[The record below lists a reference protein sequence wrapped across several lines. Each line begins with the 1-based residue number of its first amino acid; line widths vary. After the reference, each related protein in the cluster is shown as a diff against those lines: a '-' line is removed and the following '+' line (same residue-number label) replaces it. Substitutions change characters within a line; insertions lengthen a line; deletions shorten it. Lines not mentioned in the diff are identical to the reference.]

1 MGKNVVFGFLGTRLD
16 GGVDETRWERW
27 RPTVSMAGHDS
38 LGLDRLELLLTD
50 EAHRPLAE
58 RVANDV
64 RSRRP
69 GVEVN
74 IHVLPE
80 VSDPW
85 DFQQMYGALHDFA
98 SGYQFA
104 EGDQHY
110 VHLTTGTHVA
120 QICLFLLTEARYFP
134 ARLVETFSH
143 GADVVWQGRLE
154 VIDLKLS
161 QYDLLAKRFGRES
174 AESQGLLK
182 GGIAT
187 LNCEFNATMARLE
200 KVALRSTAPVLLLG
214 PTGAGKTVLA
224 RRVHTL
230 RERRHLVSGAF
241 VEVNCATLRG
251 DNAMSTLFGHK
262 KGAYTGATADRPGL
276 LKAADKGTLFLDE
289 IATLGRDEQAM
300 VLCAL
305 EQKRYKPLGSDA
317 DVESDFQLIAGTN
330 CNLEEAVAA
339 GTFRADLYARL
350 NIWRFTLPGLAARAE
365 DIEPNLDYELER
377 SAQELGHRVWMATA
391 ARRAYMAFASG
402 YSWPGNFRD
411 LGASVMRMA
420 TLAEDG
426 CIEVA
431 DVADEMAQM
440 PSGTGLAVATVASP
454 APVHD
459 PAATDSGTGTGSTI
473 FSDELPLCELVLQ
486 ERIAEHDKF
495 DLVQLEAVLAAIKA
509 TRNMAQ
515 AGRQLFEV
523 SRATRETPNDSDR
536 VRKFL
541 TRWQLDYAITRDLLC
556 S

>member
-58 RVANDV
+58 RVANDM
-64 RSRRP
+64 RSRRQ

-85 DFQQMYGALHDFA
+85 DFQQIYGALHDFA
-98 SGYQFA
+98 SGYPFA
-104 EGDQHY
+104 EGDSHY

-161 QYDLLAKRFGRES
+161 QYDQLAKRFRRES

-182 GGIAT
+182 GGIVT
-187 LNCEFNATMARLE
+187 RNPNFNALIGRIE
-200 KVALRSTAPVLLLG
+200 KVALRSTAPILLMG
-214 PTGAGKTVLA
+214 PTGAGKSALA
-224 RRVHTL
+224 RRIHAL

-241 VEVNCATLRG
+241 VEINCATLRG

-262 KGAYTGATADRPGL
+262 KGAYTGAAADRAGL
-276 LKAADKGTLFLDE
+276 LKAADKGILLLDE
-289 IATLGRDEQAM
+289 IGTLGLDEQAM
-300 VLCAL
+300 LLCAL
-305 EQKRYKPLGSDA
+305 EEKRFKPMGSDT
-317 DVESDFQLIAGTN
+317 DVTSDFQLLAGTN
-330 CNLEEAVAA
+330 CNLQEAVAA
-339 GTFRADLYARL
+339 GTFRADLLARL
-350 NIWRFTLPGLAARAE
+350 NIWTFTLPGLAARAE

-377 SAQELGHRVWMATA
+377 SAQELGHRVWMTPG
-391 ARRAYMAFASG
+391 ARRAYLSFAAG
-402 YSWPGNFRD
+402 YAWPGNFRD

-431 DVADEMAQM
+431 DVADETTQM
-440 PSGTGLAVATVASP
+440 LPETTLAPSAPTSNQARADGVSESTSADCSDGL
-454 APVHD
+454 
-459 PAATDSGTGTGSTI
+459 
-473 FSDELPLCELVLQ
+473 LLCERVLQ
-486 ERIAEHDKF
+486 GRIVEHDRF
-495 DLVQLEAVLAAIKA
+495 DLVQLEAVLAAIKS

-515 AGRQLFEV
+515 AGRQLFGV
-523 SRATRETPNDSDR
+523 SRASRETPNDSDR

-541 TRWQLDYAITRDLLC
+541 TRWQLDYAATRETLC
-556 S
+556 E

>member
-38 LGLDRLELLLTD
+38 LGLDRLELMLTD

-69 GVEVN
+69 GVVVN
-74 IHVLPE
+74 VHVLPD

-98 SGYQFA
+98 SSYEFA
-104 EGDQHY
+104 EGDRHY

-143 GADVVWQGRLE
+143 GADIVWQGRLE
-154 VIDLKLS
+154 IIDLKLA
-161 QYDLLAKRFGRES
+161 QYDQLAKRFRRES

-182 GGIAT
+182 GGIVT
-187 LNCEFNATMARLE
+187 LNQAFNTMIGRIE
-200 KVALRSTAPVLLLG
+200 KVALRSTAPVLLMG

-224 RRVHTL
+224 RRIHTL

-241 VEVNCATLRG
+241 VEVNCATLTG
-251 DNAMSTLFGHK
+251 DNAMSALFGHI
-262 KGAYTGATADRPGL
+262 KGSYTGATADRAGF

-289 IATLGRDEQAM
+289 IGTLGLDEQAM

-305 EQKRYKPLGSDA
+305 EQKRFKPLGSDV
-317 DVESDFQLIAGTN
+317 DVESDFQLIVGTN
-330 CNLEEAVAA
+330 CNLHEAVAA
-339 GTFRADLYARL
+339 GTFRADLLARI
-350 NIWRFTLPGLAARAE
+350 NIWTFTLPGLAARAE
-365 DIEPNLDYELER
+365 DIEPNLDFELER
-377 SAQELGHRVWMATA
+377 SAQELGHRVWMTPA
-391 ARRAYMAFASG
+391 ARRAYMTFASG
-402 YSWPGNFRD
+402 YVWPGNFRD
-411 LGASVMRMA
+411 LGASVTRMA

-426 CIEVA
+426 CIEVV
-431 DVADEMAQM
+431 DVADETAQM
-440 PSGTGLAVATVASP
+440 PPGAGPDVIALASSAPAHNDVGSDSENSAS
-454 APVHD
+454 
-459 PAATDSGTGTGSTI
+459 S
-473 FSDELPLCELVLQ
+473 EQLPLCELVLQ
-486 ERIAEHDKF
+486 ERVAEHDRF

-515 AGRQLFEV
+515 AGRQLFGV

-541 TRWQLDYAITRDLLC
+541 TRWQLDYTATRETLC
-556 S
+556 G